1 MSSIGGIGG
10 FGIESQQMNPWAKE
24 VERGRSQFGI
34 GQMPQGS
41 DGPQNPMM
49 ERIESLAAEAGLD
62 FDAIASLKEELQS
75 AISTAIANANGAN
88 ESDPREAL
96 HSAVQ
101 STLEKYGIDSQQL
114 APGQGAGQGNPM
126 RGRIESLAK
135 EAGLDSDTTTSLLQ
149 ELDSAIS
156 TAIANAKESGESNDH
171 HEAVHTAVR
180 SVLEKYGI
188 DADKLAPPS
197 GPPEFGSNGKQGSGD
212 ESLATILGSQYGVS
226 GNPSQDVVS
235 SLLDL
240 LQVVDEKA

>member
-10 FGIESQQMNPWAKE
+10 LGIESEQMNPWAKG

-41 DGPQNPMM
+41 DAPQDRMM
-49 ERIESLAAEAGLD
+49 ERIESLAREAGLD
-62 FDAIASLKEELQS
+62 SDAIASLNEDLQS
-75 AISTAIANANGAN
+75 AISTAIANATETNA
-88 ESDPREAL
+88 SDPRQAL

-126 RGRIESLAK
+126 RGRIESLAR
-135 EAGLDSDTTTSLLQ
+135 EAGLDSETTTSLLQ

-156 TAIANAKESGESNDH
+156 TAFANAKESGESRDP
-171 HEAVHTAVR
+171 HEAVQTAVR

-188 DADKLAPPS
+188 DADQLAPPS
-197 GPPEFGSNGKQGSGD
+197 GPPEFGSTGKQGSGD
-212 ESLATILGSQYGVS
+212 EGLATILGSQYGVS
-226 GNPSQDVVS
+226 SGQGVVS